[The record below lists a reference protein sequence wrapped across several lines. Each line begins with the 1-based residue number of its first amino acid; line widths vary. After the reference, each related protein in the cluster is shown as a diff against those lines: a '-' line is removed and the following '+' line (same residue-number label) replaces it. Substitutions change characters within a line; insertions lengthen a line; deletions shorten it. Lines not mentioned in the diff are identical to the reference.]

1 MPNTHR
7 LCARPRAAAGCQVS
21 WDRLGLSQHGKP
33 GSVTDAPSHP
43 VTLASGKDRSS
54 VVTAQFPAPVTG
66 GHSLTCRPR
75 ACPAHRLLGASGGRA
90 QRALG
95 PCGRQTAGLR
105 GWSVR
110 RAGGR
115 ALPGGL
121 RAAGQPRASTV
132 RALVFVLGRKG
143 LWGWGDRADPH
154 VFGETWPRRGEGC
167 VPAWTGCHREGGVE
181 GVREGEGQGLWG
193 LREVPTRG
201 LGAAGRGRLGSS
213 GGSLSVLF
221 DWLLALQ
228 QRGRGGG
235 REGPAPLGR
244 LPPDGPP
251 MGVTSSSG
259 V

>member
-1 MPNTHR
+1 M
-7 LCARPRAAAGCQVS
+7 A
-21 WDRLGLSQHGKP
+21 
-33 GSVTDAPSHP
+33 
-43 VTLASGKDRSS
+43 
-54 VVTAQFPAPVTG
+54 
-66 GHSLTCRPR
+66 
-75 ACPAHRLLGASGGRA
+75 
-90 QRALG
+90 
-95 PCGRQTAGLR
+95 
-105 GWSVR
+105 
-110 RAGGR
+110 
-115 ALPGGL
+115 
-121 RAAGQPRASTV
+121 
-132 RALVFVLGRKG
+132 
-143 LWGWGDRADPH
+143 
-154 VFGETWPRRGEGC
+154 EERRGLCPGLDW
-167 VPAWTGCHREGGVE
+167 VSQRGGVE